1 MKKKKVLF
9 TLLAIITGVVLLIF
23 LLNFYVK
30 QRVENQLSKLEAPVE
45 YTSLGV
51 NVITNN
57 FSLSDL
63 KTRQAT
69 FALSAPKMN
78 FRGLSYY
85 KFLFK
90 DQLVIDEIEMEEPSI
105 RYFSK
110 DSVSKDTSQKRNF
123 TVKSFLLKNGDF
135 SRSNSDTSEVNFF
148 VSFPEIEVK
157 GVENFRN
164 PDFKSYRADID
175 SVYLKMNAQ
184 HYIQIGNIEAK
195 NGRVKLLD
203 FGILP
208 LYSKE
213 VFDQKIEIEK
223 DRISLEVDSIF
234 MENFA
239 VEKLR
244 DTLLLSD
251 SKMTVSH
258 AILEIYRNKLVKDD
272 VRRKP
277 LYNELLRKAP
287 VKLNFKQVLV
297 ENSEIIYE
305 EQVQESRQPAII
317 RFTDVSAEIN
327 NLNNLSSIEI
337 PQPKITARANF
348 MRGTPVNLS
357 WTFPVFD
364 MDNSF
369 SISGSFGSLEGEA
382 LDPFLVPALDLQARG
397 EINDIHFNFSG
408 NENIL
413 SGDFKMNY
421 DDLKVELL
429 KKEGKEKK
437 GFFSA
442 IANLF
447 VENKGEA
454 RAEEKQIE
462 VERNKERSF
471 WNFVWLGL
479 RQGFLN
485 TVSQL

>member
-1 MKKKKVLF
+1 MKKKKVL
-9 TLLAIITGVVLLIF
+9 LIILAIIAGVVLLIF
-23 LLNFYVK
+23 LLNLYVK
-30 QRVENQLSKLEAPVE
+30 QRVESQLSKLEAPVD
-45 YTSLGV
+45 YTHLGV
-51 NVITNN
+51 NVFTNN
-57 FSLSDL
+57 FSLSEV

-69 FALSAPKMN
+69 FALTAQKVN
-78 FRGLSYY
+78 LTGLSYY

-90 DQLVIDEIEMEEPSI
+90 DQLVIDEIKMEEPSI
-105 RYFSK
+105 RYFSR

-123 TVKSFLLKNGDF
+123 MVKSFLLKNGDF
-135 SRSNSDTSEVNFF
+135 SRSNSDTSEVDLF
-148 VSFPEIEVK
+148 VSFPKIEVK
-157 GVENFRN
+157 GVGDCRN
-164 PDFKSYRADID
+164 PDFKSYHIDVD

-184 HYIQIGNIEAK
+184 HYIRIGNAEAK
-195 NGRVKLLD
+195 NGRVQLLD
-203 FGILP
+203 FGIVP
-208 LYSKE
+208 FDSKE

-223 DRISLEVDSIF
+223 DRISLEVDSIS
-234 MENFA
+234 MESFS

-258 AILEIYRNKLVKDD
+258 AFLEIYRNKLVKDD

-277 LYNELLRKAP
+277 LYSELLRKAP

-317 RFTDVSAEIN
+317 RFTDVSADIN
-327 NLNNLSSIEI
+327 NLNNLTSKEI

-348 MRGTPVNLS
+348 MRGTPVNLT

-364 MDNSF
+364 ADNGF
-369 SISGSFGSLEGEA
+369 NISGSFGSMQGEA

-397 EINDIHFNFSG
+397 QINDIKFNFYG
-408 NENIL
+408 NENVL
-413 SGDFKMNY
+413 SGDFHMDY

-429 KKEGKEKK
+429 KDNGKEKRN
-437 GFFSA
+437 FFSA

-447 VENKGEA
+447 VENKGEPG
-454 RAEEKQIE
+454 EEDKKIE
-462 VERNKERSF
+462 VERNKQRSF
-471 WNFVWLGL
+471 WNYVWLGL
-479 RQGFLN
+479 RKGFIN